1 MDDTKARKPRQG
13 EATLPIS
20 FQALA
25 VEDEGKPIILQ
36 TRRIGELND
45 DDVLVRVDYASINN
59 MDAGLARRNLF
70 QLPAPYVLGFDFSG
84 EIVRIGANNPGGFQ
98 VGDQVFGKTTRGGC
112 FGQYVVTGNRS
123 DHIRKRGAIPAREA
137 STYGIAFLTAFES
150 LAIATDLGQ
159 HKGKWIY
166 VAGAG
171 GGLGHFAAQIA
182 KLNGLKVIGS
192 SSKPA
197 SLQLLSQLGL
207 DAVVDYSK
215 QDVVAEVLRITG
227 GKGAEVVHDSTY
239 RQASYAQSSAVVAAG
254 GEYIRLA
261 SDIQIKRFGLVDL
274 TKAVEERGARMTIA
288 DLGRYSTDPQFMPR
302 WPLVAQG
309 LDRAVEWYEAGM
321 LKPIV
326 TRVIPFDAVAMQKA
340 LGDFA
345 SGAINV
351 GKVVVEISPQRYGD

>member
-1 MDDTKARKPRQG
+1 MDDTKAHNHSQG
-13 EATLPIS
+13 EVTLPVS
-20 FQALA
+20 FPALA
-25 VEDEGKPIILQ
+25 VEDEGKPVILQ
-36 TRRIGELND
+36 TGRIDELND
-45 DDVLVRVDYASINN
+45 DDVLVRVDYASMNN

-84 EIVRIGANNPGGFQ
+84 EVVRIGAHNPGGFHI
-98 VGDQVFGKTTRGGC
+98 GDQVFGSTARAGC
-112 FGQYVVTGNRS
+112 FGHYVVTKNRS
-123 DHIRKRGAIPAREA
+123 DRIRKRGAIPAREA
-137 STYGIAFLTAFES
+137 STYGIAFLTAYES
-150 LAIATDLGQ
+150 LAIVTDLEQ

-171 GGLGHFAAQIA
+171 GGVGHFAAQIA

-192 SSKPA
+192 ASKPA
-197 SLQLLSQLGL
+197 SLQLLRQLGL

-227 GKGAEVVHDSTY
+227 GEGAEVVHDSTY
-239 RQASYAQSSAVVAAG
+239 RQASYAQSTAVVAAG

-261 SDIQIKRFGLVDL
+261 SDIQMKRFGLVDL
-274 TKAVEERGARMTIA
+274 AKVVEERGARMTIA
-288 DLGRYSTDPQFMPR
+288 DLGRYSTDPQFIPR
-302 WPLVAQG
+302 WPLVAKG

-326 TRVIPFDAVAMQKA
+326 TRVIPFDAMALQKA

-345 SGAINV
+345 SGTINV
-351 GKVVVEISPQRYGD
+351 GKVVVEITPQRL